1 MDPQSF
7 RLDRKSS
14 FRLHKH
20 QEKIIRLK
28 QSRMSQ
34 YFSKAPSDKDSVND
48 ISKCESTPMKAELS
62 ACLMQGQDIGMFD
75 NNYIII
81 CLYVLCICFVTT
93 DYCILLKFIIK
104 NRI

>member
-81 CLYVLCICFVTT
+81 CLFVCICFVTT
-93 DYCILLKFIIK
+93 NYCILLKFIIK